1 MVAAVPAQISKLRP
15 RPTRHSVPSLLR
27 LLTTHSPLPTLFLSP
42 LCFLSLTDPFSRLPD
57 HPILCF
63 HVLTNHLA
71 GNPFIFTS
79 IQNPRGVTPP
89 CDLCAP
95 ISVPSGLRFFPPL
108 ATSPLFS
115 SACRLFFSLGPLLQA
130 RSLCFQPFT
139 ASFRKTPGV
148 GCLNLARHSSLATRH
163 FTPQPAWWRRVRGY
177 RCE

>member
-1 MVAAVPAQISKLRP
+1 MVGRSP
-15 RPTRHSVPSLLR
+15 RPSHEDPSPTTCRIVPSLLR

-42 LCFLSLTDPFSRLPD
+42 LCFLSLTNPFSRLPD

-63 HVLTNHLA
+63 HVLTNPLA

-79 IQNPRGVTPP
+79 IQNPRGVTPSLRP
-89 CDLCAP
+89 LCSHLSALWVAVFP
-95 ISVPSGLRFFPPL
+95 AARHFPFVFIGLPPL
-108 ATSPLFS
+108 F
-115 SACRLFFSLGPLLQA
+115 QA

-148 GCLNLARHSSLATRH
+148 GWVDAVPHYPLPTTHCPLSLLI
-163 FTPQPAWWRRVRGY
+163 PQPAWWRRVRGY